1 MRITHLGH
9 ASVLVE
15 AAGTRVLIDP
25 GSFSDLWH
33 ELENLDAVL
42 ITHQHADHI
51 DAEHTPELIE
61 QNPQAVVH
69 TADDVHH
76 SLLLPRAEPI
86 AAGQRLSIG
95 GLEVETVGGDHA
107 AIHADIPRVRNIGFV
122 IRAEGEPTFFHPG
135 AALDSAPSNIDVLAL
150 PIMGPWAAMK
160 EHVDFVRAL
169 DVPKHSIPI
178 HDELLSDRGRDLLCR
193 QIGDLTGTNIVSLR
207 GGASRDF

>member
-15 AAGTRVLIDP
+15 AAGTRVLMDP

-33 ELENLDAVL
+33 DLEGLDAVL

-51 DAEHTPELIE
+51 DPEHTPELIE
-61 QNPQAVVH
+61 DNPQAVVH

-76 SLLLPRAEPI
+76 SLLLPRAEPVT
-86 AAGQRLSIG
+86 AGQRLTIG
-95 GLEVETVGGDHA
+95 GLDVEAVGGDHA
-107 AIHADIPRVRNIGFV
+107 VIHADIPRVHNIGFV
-122 IRAEGEPTFFHPG
+122 IRAEGEPAFFHPG
-135 AALDSAPSNIDVLAL
+135 DALDSAPSNIDILAL

-178 HDELLSDRGRDLLCR
+178 HDELLSDRGRELLCR
-193 QIGDLTGTNIVSLR
+193 QIGDLTGTKIVSLR
-207 GGASRDF
+207 DGSPRDF